1 MASRWVVIECADAKL
16 AIPDIIP
23 AITMIRCG
31 LAENIGAA
39 PNATS
44 APTLDNFV
52 FERLRA
58 VLQDPDLLLA
68 GERSVIAR
76 TPDADD
82 ELLHAQLKR
91 LERRVEAASS

>member
-1 MASRWVVIECADAKL
+1 
-16 AIPDIIP
+16 
-23 AITMIRCG
+23 MIRCG